1 MDADYAMSTS
11 TKAHGLDGSLVE
23 PDWPPLTAE
32 EVRAVLRTFAGLDG
46 PVEILSVSPRPFSAA
61 SVVRAGGGRV
71 FVKRHSRS
79 VRDGVALLE
88 EHRFMAHLRAHGCAV
103 PEVLQTASGETALA
117 CNEWTYEVHSIPPGI
132 DAYGDAISW
141 TPFRAVGYARAAGA
155 ALARLH
161 KAATGFDARAREIR
175 PLVGSFSI
183 FADMDA
189 SDSVQRYLAARPAL
203 SADAQ
208 TRQDCAEAL
217 QLLAPF
223 HAELKLLLPRL
234 DALWTHNDLHASNLF
249 WTDASEDARPT
260 AVIDFG
266 LADRTF
272 AVHDLA
278 VAIERNVVEW
288 LRLGDPDMP
297 VHLDHLFAMLDGY
310 ESVRLLSQHELAALA
325 PMLALCHAEFALTE
339 ADYFLGVLHSPGKAR
354 VATHDYLVAHARWF
368 RSEAGER
375 LLDSIRA
382 WAAVRTPG
390 AVAR

>member
-1 MDADYAMSTS
+1 MSTS

-23 PDWPPLTAE
+23 PDWPPLTPG
-32 EVRAVLRTFAGLDG
+32 EVRAVLRVFAGLDG

-61 SVVRAGGGRV
+61 SVVQAGGRRV

-79 VRDGVALLE
+79 VRDGAALNE
-88 EHRFMAHLRAHGCAV
+88 EHRFMEHLRAHGVAV
-103 PEVLQTASGETALA
+103 PQVMHTTAGETALER
-117 CNEWTYEVHSIPPGI
+117 NEWTYEVHSIPPGI
-132 DAYGDAISW
+132 DVYGDAISW
-141 TPFRAVGYARAAGA
+141 TPFRTAEHARGAGA

-161 KAATGFDARAREIR
+161 EAATGFDAAAREMR

-183 FADMDA
+183 FAEMDA
-189 SDSVQRYLAARPAL
+189 SDSAKRYLAARPAL
-203 SADAQ
+203 GADVQ
-208 TRQDCAEAL
+208 TQRDTAEAL
-217 QLLAPF
+217 HLLAPF
-223 HAELKLLLPRL
+223 HAELKPLLPRI
-234 DALWTHNDLHASNLF
+234 DALWTHSDLHASNLF
-249 WTDASEDARPT
+249 WTDAREDSRPT

-266 LADRTF
+266 LADRTC
-272 AVHDLA
+272 AMHDLA

-310 ESVRLLSQHELAALA
+310 ESARLLSQHELAALA

-339 ADYFLGVLHSPGKAR
+339 ADYFLGVLHSPEKAR
-354 VATHDYLVAHARWF
+354 VATHDYLAGHARWF

-375 LLDSIRA
+375 LLDSIRG
-382 WAAVRTPG
+382 WATAHKPG